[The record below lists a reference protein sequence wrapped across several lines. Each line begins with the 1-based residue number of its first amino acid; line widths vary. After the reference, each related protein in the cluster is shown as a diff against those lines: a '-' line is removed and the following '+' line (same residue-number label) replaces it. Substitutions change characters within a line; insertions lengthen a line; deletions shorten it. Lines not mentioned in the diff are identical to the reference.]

1 MEKIYRFT
9 GVDIAVHL
17 LRPDARWELSSE
29 NGGLH
34 FSRWEDERPCPTIE
48 EVKEVQKLMKEVEDK
63 IPTVWTKAQ
72 IEKIQKQQG
81 G

>member
-17 LRPDARWELSSE
+17 LRPDAKWELSSE

-34 FSRWEDERPCPTIE
+34 FSRWEDERPCPTI
-48 EVKEVQKLMKEVEDK
+48 KEIQKVQQLMKEVEDK
-63 IPTVWTKAQ
+63 IPTVWKKAQ
-72 IEKIQKQQG
+72 VQQIHKEQG